1 MVERLNFGGE
11 YYDGY
16 EDEDELDIELDYPE
30 DDQGEYQDPNAD
42 FSADFDGG
50 DDAAAEDFQGQHDQV
65 EHQMEHAA
73 DDTTQVD
80 FDALLGWRRKARGR
94 RRGTFVPPDMRTY
107 RRPVFV
113 RVADLQN
120 QGNQ

>member
-1 MVERLNFGGE
+1 MVERSHFGGE
-11 YYDGY
+11 YYDDYEDY
-16 EDEDELDIELDYPE
+16 EDEDELDHPE
-30 DDQGEYQDPNAD
+30 DDQEEYQDP
-42 FSADFDGG
+42 SADFDGG

-65 EHQMEHAA
+65 EHQLEHAV
-73 DDTTQVD
+73 DDTTQVG
-80 FDALLGWRRKARGR
+80 FDALPGWRRKARGR

-107 RRPVFV
+107 RWPVFV